1 MNLLIPDK
9 LSYTMHLYHKSNKLL
24 LPLTGLSLIRFYDDS
39 KPIKTIQT
47 INILNIGFHSYV
59 SLSSVITDY
68 IKIPSLEKTLRIINI
83 KSNAIACAGFIYGI
97 WK

>member
-9 LSYTMHLYHKSNKLL
+9 LSYTMHLYHKSNKLI
-24 LPLTGLSLIRFYDDS
+24 LPLTCLSLIGFYNDS

-47 INILNIGFHSYV
+47 ANILNIGFHSYV
-59 SLSSVITDY
+59 SLSAVITDY
-68 IKIPSLEKTLRIINI
+68 IKIPSFEKAFRIINI
-83 KSNAIACAGFIYGI
+83 KSNAIASIGFIYAI